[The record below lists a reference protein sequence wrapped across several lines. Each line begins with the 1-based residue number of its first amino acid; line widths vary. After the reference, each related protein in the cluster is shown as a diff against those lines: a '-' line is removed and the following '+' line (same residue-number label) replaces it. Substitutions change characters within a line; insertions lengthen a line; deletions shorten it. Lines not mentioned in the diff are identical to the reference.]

1 MLKRISATALVLALF
16 LGLAG
21 ATLASSSDPAGQ
33 PEAPAEQAEPA
44 AEPSTS
50 PSEGTD
56 AAEPAGPIPRPEPT
70 PEPVPEPEPTPEP
83 EPEPEPTPE
92 PEPCNFWINGEP
104 VYGMAMA
111 AFEGTVYC
119 SIRTFFTAALS
130 QSQIDW
136 TDNQAQVKG
145 ATADGEALTLTARP
159 GDCWLTANGRCLYV
173 EHQVQLKD
181 GVTMVPLSVLTSI
194 FQDSTCAYDQ
204 ETGVAQVTL
213 GSRLL
218 PSGDSF
224 YNANDLDLIA
234 RVIYQEARYEP
245 MLGKIAL
252 GNVITNRVAL
262 PNFPNN
268 VHDVLYARNQF
279 TVVNA
284 SRFWKQTPNDSCVTA
299 AKLAL
304 EGVSILPTAVYYNV
318 KGMNSWAARHR
329 PYVDTI
335 GNHAFYSN

>member
-1 MLKRISATALVLALF
+1 MLKRIAAIALVLALF
-16 LGLAG
+16 MGLAG
-21 ATLASSSDPAGQ
+21 ATLATSPDLDGQ
-33 PEAPAEQAEPA
+33 PEASAEQSDPSAVPPQSASDEADTTEPMQ
-44 AEPSTS
+44 
-50 PSEGTD
+50 
-56 AAEPAGPIPRPEPT
+56 
-70 PEPVPEPEPTPEP
+70 EPEPTTEPISESEPIPKPEPIPEP
-83 EPEPEPTPE
+83 EPEPEP
-92 PEPCNFWINGEP
+92 EPCNFWLNGEP

-111 AFEGTVYC
+111 TLEGTVYC

-130 QSQIDW
+130 QSEITWAGDL
-136 TDNQAQVKG
+136 AQVKG

-159 GDCWLTANGRCLYV
+159 GDCWLTVNGRCLYV
-173 EHQVQLKD
+173 EHQVQMINWA
-181 GVTMVPLSVLTSI
+181 TMAPLSVLTSV
-194 FQDSTCAYDQ
+194 FQDSACAYDQ
-204 ETGVAQVTL
+204 ETGAAQVTL

-224 YNANDLDLIA
+224 YNAGDLDLIA

-279 TVVNA
+279 TVVNG

-318 KGMNSWAARHR
+318 KGMNSWAAKHR